1 MKAALAAVED
11 FAMRIS
17 CLRAAMSCALLLAP
31 LTGAVGQ
38 SLSPGE
44 TMVRGSSPVTFKVA
58 VKVANLMPDVAHL
71 RVHCILHQGAV
82 PIAHGYTTTQ
92 ISSSGNFDSTV
103 TVPVNI
109 LYPSQTE
116 VKISQ
121 ANAYNCS
128 LQLLNN
134 ADPPQVWPPDKT
146 NAPVW
151 AQPKSGTV
159 FAKSISGK
167 FPPKQ

>member
-1 MKAALAAVED
+1 VED
-11 FAMRIS
+11 FVMRIT
-17 CLRAAMSCALLLAP
+17 RTFAALFCALIFLP
-31 LTGAVGQ
+31 VTGASGQ

-44 TMVRGSSPVTFKVA
+44 VMVRGSAPVTFKVA
-58 VKVANLMPDVAHL
+58 VKVSNLMPDVAHI
-71 RVHCILHQGAV
+71 RVHCILHQGVA

-92 ISSSGNFDSTV
+92 ISSSGNFDSAV

-109 LYPSQTE
+109 LYPNQTE
-116 VKISQ
+116 VRISQ
-121 ANAYNCS
+121 ANNYNCS

-151 AQPKSGTV
+151 AQPKAGTA
-159 FAKSISGK
+159 FAKSIGGI

>member
-1 MKAALAAVED
+1 
-11 FAMRIS
+11 MRTS
-17 CLRAAMSCALLLAP
+17 LLSAGLFCAL
-31 LTGAVGQ
+31 TCVSVGAANGQ
-38 SLSPGE
+38 SLNPGE
-44 TMVRGSSPVTFKVA
+44 TMVRGSAPVTFKVA
-58 VKVANLMPDVAHL
+58 VKVSNLMPDVAHI
-71 RVHCILHQGAV
+71 RVHCILHQGSA

-109 LYPSQTE
+109 LYPNQSE

-121 ANAYNCS
+121 ANNYNCS
-128 LQLLNN
+128 LQLLSN
-134 ADPPQVWPPDKT
+134 ADPPQVWAPDKT

-151 AQPKSGTV
+151 AQPKADAV
-159 FAKSISGK
+159 FAKSIGGK

>member
-1 MKAALAAVED
+1 MRTTLLVAALCTLTFV
-11 FAMRIS
+11 
-17 CLRAAMSCALLLAP
+17 P
-31 LTGAVGQ
+31 VTGAGAQ

-44 TMVRGSSPVTFKVA
+44 VMVRGSAPVTFRVA
-58 VKVANLMPDVAHL
+58 VKVSNLMPDVAHI
-71 RVHCILHQGAV
+71 RVHCIVHQGAA

-121 ANAYNCS
+121 ANNYNCS

-151 AQPKSGTV
+151 AQPKAGSV
-159 FAKSISGK
+159 FAKSIGGK

>member
-1 MKAALAAVED
+1 MRNTPTFAAL
-11 FAMRIS
+11 FG
-17 CLRAAMSCALLLAP
+17 ALIFLP
-31 LTGAVGQ
+31 VSGASGQ

-44 TMVRGSSPVTFKVA
+44 VMVRGSAPVTFRVA
-58 VKVANLMPDVAHL
+58 VKVSNMMPDVAHI
-71 RVHCILHQGAV
+71 RVHCIMHQGAA

-92 ISSSGNFDSTV
+92 ISSSGNFDSAV

-109 LYPSQTE
+109 LYPNQTE

-121 ANAYNCS
+121 ATNYNCS

-134 ADPPQVWPPDKT
+134 ADPPQVWPPDKA

-151 AQPKSGTV
+151 AQPKAGSV
-159 FAKSISGK
+159 FAKSIGGA